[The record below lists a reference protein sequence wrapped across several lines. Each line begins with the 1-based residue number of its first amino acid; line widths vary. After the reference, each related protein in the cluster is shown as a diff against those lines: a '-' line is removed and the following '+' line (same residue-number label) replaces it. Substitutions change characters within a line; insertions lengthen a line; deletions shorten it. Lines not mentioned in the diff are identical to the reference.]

1 MNDERARLGKVTAVI
16 ARWELRGHVRHF
28 IYEIRKNKYKIR
40 VIQDFV
46 FTTKYS
52 SNCSITKIES
62 RTIIKQDAQHAL
74 KPYLILNY

>member
-40 VIQDFV
+40 VSLLRNIRA
-46 FTTKYS
+46 
-52 SNCSITKIES
+52 I
-62 RTIIKQDAQHAL
+62 AA
-74 KPYLILNY
+74 